1 MEPRGGTELQLAELT
16 KRLPAHYWDKIN
28 LTTSVPE
35 KEPLQKGKLNILW
48 LKNSYDQPNIQPWFS
63 NRRTMLNMTGIF
75 LILIGVLKNIG
86 FILMCLLLV
95 VVSLK
100 MHSLL
105 LSGDKKH
112 ATKKINL

>member
-28 LTTSVPE
+28 LTTSVPDF
-35 KEPLQKGKLNILW
+35 Q
-48 LKNSYDQPNIQPWFS
+48 S
-63 NRRTMLNMTGIF
+63 RRTMLNMTGIF

-86 FILMCLLLV
+86 FILICLLLV

-100 MHSLL
+100 MHSLI
-105 LSGDKKH
+105 LSGDRKQDI
-112 ATKKINL
+112 KKINP